1 MNDGGGC
8 LLDKL
13 SIAEAKIQIDQLMME
28 IEKVIVGKRRVIQ
41 LAVTALL
48 AEGHILFEDI
58 PGVGKTMFA
67 KTLGKSIQCQVNR
80 VQFTPDL
87 LPSDIVGVS
96 IYDKRSRDFE
106 FKPGSIFTDILL
118 ADEINRTTPRSQAAL
133 LEAMSEKQL
142 TMDGRTYPLSPL
154 FFVLATQNPADYEGT
169 YPLPEAQL
177 DRFLFRLSIGYP
189 THQQEVALVA
199 GEDRQERLLQT
210 TGILSI
216 QEVVA
221 LRQLV
226 KEIYVD
232 PRLYEYAVSLVRQ
245 SRRHANVRVGV
256 SPRGSL
262 AFVQAAKAYA
272 LTEGRDYCVPDDFKR
287 VLEPVFGHRLLLKHA
302 SNHDQSDRQ
311 QVLEEIQ
318 AAVAVP
324 VGK

>member
-1 MNDGGGC
+1 M
-8 LLDKL
+8 LEKI
-13 SIAEAKIQIDQLMME
+13 SVTEAKNKIDQLMAE
-28 IEKVIVGKRRVIQ
+28 IEKVIVGKRHVIQ

-48 AEGHILFEDI
+48 AEGHVLFEDI

-87 LPSDIVGVS
+87 LPSDIIGVS
-96 IYDKRSRDFE
+96 VFDKTVQAFE
-106 FKPGSIFTDILL
+106 FKPGPIFTDILL

-133 LEAMSEKQL
+133 LEAMSEKQI

-154 FFVLATQNPADYEGT
+154 FFVLATQNPTDYEGT

-189 THQQEVALVA
+189 THQQELALVA
-199 GEDRQERLLQT
+199 GEDRQTRLQQT
-210 TGILSI
+210 KGVMSVE
-216 QEVVA
+216 EVGV

-226 KEIYVD
+226 KEVYVD

-245 SRRHANVRVGV
+245 SRQHANVRVGV

-262 AFVQAAKAYA
+262 AFVQAAKAFA
-272 LTEGRDYCVPDDFKR
+272 LTDGRDYCVPDDFKR

-302 SNHDQSDRQ
+302 TRDHSAQQ
-311 QVLEEIQ
+311 QVLKDIQ
-318 AAVAVP
+318 DAVVVP
-324 VGK
+324 IGK

>member
-1 MNDGGGC
+1 M
-8 LLDKL
+8 DKL
-13 SIAEAKIQIDQLMME
+13 SIGEAKIKIDQLMTE
-28 IEKVIVGKRRVIQ
+28 IEKVIVGKRQVIQ

-48 AEGHILFEDI
+48 AEGHVLFEDI

-87 LPSDIVGVS
+87 LPSDIVGIS
-96 IYDKRSRDFE
+96 IFDKNTQEFE
-106 FKPGSIFTDILL
+106 FKPGPIFTDILL

-133 LEAMSEKQL
+133 LEAMSEQQL

-154 FFVLATQNPADYEGT
+154 FFVLATQNPTDYEGT

-189 THQQEVALVA
+189 THQQEIALVS
-199 GEDRQERLLQT
+199 GENRQARLSQT
-210 TGILSI
+210 EGVMSI
-216 QEVVA
+216 QEVLA
-221 LRQLV
+221 LRELV
-226 KEIYVD
+226 KSVYVD
-232 PRLYEYAVSLVRQ
+232 LRLYEYAISLVRE
-245 SRRHANVRVGV
+245 SRTHGNVRVGI

-272 LTEGRDYCVPDDFKR
+272 VTDGRDYCVPDDFKR

-302 SNHDQSDRQ
+302 SNRDHSERQ
-311 QVLEEIQ
+311 QVLKDIQ
-318 AAVAVP
+318 EAVTVP